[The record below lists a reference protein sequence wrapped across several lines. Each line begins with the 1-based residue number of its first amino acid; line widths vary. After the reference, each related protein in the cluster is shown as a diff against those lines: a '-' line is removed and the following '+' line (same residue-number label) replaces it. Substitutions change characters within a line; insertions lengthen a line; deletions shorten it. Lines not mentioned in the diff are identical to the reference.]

1 MRERPLVYLV
11 PPMAAALYAAVCLEL
26 PVQLH
31 IIAPIA
37 FLLVL
42 AAVFLRRRKCLLN
55 VFAVLAAAALALTG
69 FAVFRDLRVV
79 PIRALAGETQE
90 ITAAALRDAEVYDTD
105 QRVLLSAETADGRR
119 FRLRCYLP
127 ETEPPLLAGDRV
139 RVMAALYVPDTLGGF
154 DRAAYQAS
162 EGCYIAGAYATDE
175 EHNAVQFEV
184 LDSKRDSLRFAP
196 QRIARFCR
204 NAVQRALPER
214 EAGLLTGLLVG
225 GSKNLS
231 DTDQTAFRIAGL
243 SHLVAVSGLH
253 IGFLVGF
260 CTLLFGKRWGTVVSI
275 PLVLLF
281 VPVAGATPSVLRAAL
296 MYLTAA
302 GGFLLRRRSGGLNA
316 LLMALAVLLLV
327 NPYAIASVGLQL
339 SFASTLGL
347 ILFAG
352 KLQHALEKPFAGA
365 PKLVHKA
372 LAVITS
378 ALSCT
383 VCATIFTVPILLT
396 SFGAV
401 SVLSPISNLM
411 TVGVTSLCFVGGFV
425 LCVAAA
431 VCPALVPMLAGLV
444 RPLISYLLW
453 SANIIADLG
462 FGTLH
467 PNNTFGLA
475 ALSIVFA
482 ALLVWLTAGKHVKW
496 KAVLPCGSG
505 QAILL
510 SDTEHAML
518 IDCGSYRNAARQVR
532 EWLRWNG
539 LKRLDTVVLTAVDQ
553 GHARN
558 LPELMETVEVGELLM
573 PAGCQERRTNADL
586 LSFVHEREA
595 QEVSEPVTLTNPIAP
610 VELFPITEGKLAVS
624 IADEVLILHSPTEK
638 QLSAYLE
645 QNTLPAAA
653 ELVLSANHL
662 SSGESM
668 AQYAEAAGAQ
678 HIIIAASSEKG
689 LRSHK
694 GLDVQSTYKEG
705 EIARQFKKE

>member
-37 FLLVL
+37 LLLVL

-105 QRVLLSAETADGRR
+105 QRVLLSAETTDGRR

-139 RVMAALYVPDTLGGF
+139 RVMATLYVPDTLGGF

-214 EAGLLTGLLVG
+214 EAGL
-225 GSKNLS
+225 
-231 DTDQTAFRIAGL
+231 
-243 SHLVAVSGLH
+243 
-253 IGFLVGF
+253 
-260 CTLLFGKRWGTVVSI
+260 
-275 PLVLLF
+275 
-281 VPVAGATPSVLRAAL
+281 
-296 MYLTAA
+296 
-302 GGFLLRRRSGGLNA
+302 
-316 LLMALAVLLLV
+316 
-327 NPYAIASVGLQL
+327 
-339 SFASTLGL
+339 
-347 ILFAG
+347 
-352 KLQHALEKPFAGA
+352 
-365 PKLVHKA
+365 
-372 LAVITS
+372 
-378 ALSCT
+378 
-383 VCATIFTVPILLT
+383 
-396 SFGAV
+396 
-401 SVLSPISNLM
+401 
-411 TVGVTSLCFVGGFV
+411 
-425 LCVAAA
+425 
-431 VCPALVPMLAGLV
+431 V

-475 ALSIVFA
+475 ALGIVFA

-496 KAVLPCGSG
+496 KAVLPCLAVVLIGLCIAEVQHQNGQYTVTYLPCGSG

-586 LSFVHEREA
+586 LFFVHEREA